1 MAKKRR
7 QLALCLGH
15 TLYII
20 EFQWHYLNECTLAE
34 TFQSQQKVDG
44 SIHLLNIY
52 LFSYLSTWITC
63 EVVLAHPFVSF
74 LSRKAPL
81 SSQIVNNTFFLLT
94 FPPSVKAAHQCEIT
108 ALGNKTNT
116 SLLFWAQWYRK
127 EYINT
132 AWTSF
137 ANNVKFS
144 QIWFPLVSCFN
155 NGNWIHLNHSS
166 NKAKMQACLRIM
178 HKNMSRIEQ
187 MSQRLH
193 PILCSACFAL
203 KWLKW
208 VYDIFNTH
216 VKQVKLLPEFW
227 QLWNFERHYWY
238 T

>member
-94 FPPSVKAAHQCEIT
+94 FPPPQLKLHI
-108 ALGNKTNT
+108 
-116 SLLFWAQWYRK
+116 
-127 EYINT
+127 
-132 AWTSF
+132 
-137 ANNVKFS
+137 NVK
-144 QIWFPLVSCFN
+144 
-155 NGNWIHLNHSS
+155 
-166 NKAKMQACLRIM
+166 
-178 HKNMSRIEQ
+178 
-187 MSQRLH
+187 SQRLG
-193 PILCSACFAL
+193 
-203 KWLKW
+203 
-208 VYDIFNTH
+208 T
-216 VKQVKLLPEFW
+216 KQTPPCYFGPSGTEK
-227 QLWNFERHYWY
+227 NI
-238 T
+238 